1 MMEEERT
8 PQEDSHQD
16 SDDVLNQYLS
26 KTGGGIGT
34 APGYRSGY
42 VAVVGK
48 PNVGKSTL
56 INAIVGRKVAITSNK
71 PQTTRRRILGIL
83 TREDA
88 QILFVDTPGI
98 HEPKQAL
105 NRYMMREVEEALD
118 DCDAVL
124 FVTDVSRPPDDEDSR
139 VAERVRGMKQP
150 VIQALNKADM
160 LDPRHVVENVAA
172 HEELMDRMTKE
183 ESASADEAIA
193 EGTPFEIRNS
203 VMLTSAARGDNIDKL
218 LAMLIVNLPEGP
230 AYYDPGQYTDQTERI
245 LAAEFVREQA
255 LRYLEQ
261 EVPHGIAVSIDEWQ
275 PRKNGMIY
283 IGATIFVERDSQK
296 GILIGKGGEM
306 LKKIGS
312 GARKEIERE
321 LGTKVFL
328 ELWAKVREGWRKDDS
343 LVERFLSGQG

>member
-1 MMEEERT
+1 MTDQDRT
-8 PQEDSHQD
+8 PEQN

-26 KTGGGIGT
+26 QASSGTGT
-34 APGYRSGY
+34 APGFRSGY

-56 INAIVGRKVAITSNK
+56 INAIVGRKVAITSSK

-83 TREDA
+83 TRDDA

-105 NRYMMREVEEALD
+105 NRYMMREVESALD

-124 FVTDVSRPPDDEDSR
+124 FVSDVSRPPDDEDRR

-150 VIQALNKADM
+150 VIQALNKADV
-160 LDPRHVVENVAA
+160 LDPRYVVENVAA
-172 HEELMDRMTKE
+172 HETLMGFSKDE
-183 ESASADEAIA
+183 AQNADEAIV
-193 EGTPFEIRNS
+193 EGSPFEVRNS

-218 LAMLIVNLPEGP
+218 LTMLIANLPQGP
-230 AYYDPGQYTDQTERI
+230 AYYDAGQVTDQTERI

-261 EVPHGIAVSIDEWQ
+261 EVPHGIAVAIDEWE

-283 IGATIFVERDSQK
+283 IGATIYVERDSQK

-306 LKKIGS
+306 LKKIGA

-321 LGTKVFL
+321 IGAKVYL
-328 ELWAKVREGWRKDDS
+328 ELWAKVREGWRKDDV

>member
-1 MMEEERT
+1 MTDEQRNPE
-8 PQEDSHQD
+8 QA

-26 KTGGGIGT
+26 KAGSDV
-34 APGYRSGY
+34 APGFRSGY

-56 INAIVGRKVAITSNK
+56 INAIVGHKVAITSSK

-83 TREDA
+83 TRDDA

-105 NRYMMREVEEALD
+105 NRYMMREVESALD

-124 FVTDVSRPPDDEDSR
+124 FVTDVSRPPDAEDHR
-139 VAERVRGMKQP
+139 VAERVLGMKQP
-150 VIQALNKADM
+150 VIQALNKADT
-160 LDPRHVVENVAA
+160 LDPRRVVENVAA
-172 HEELMDRMTKE
+172 HEALMGMTKG
-183 ESASADEAIA
+183 ESDKAGEAIA
-193 EGTPFEIRNS
+193 QGTPFEVRGS
-203 VMLTSAARGDNIDKL
+203 VILTSAARGDNIEML
-218 LAMLIVNLPEGP
+218 LAMLIANLPLGP
-230 AYYDPGQYTDQTERI
+230 AYYDAGQVTDQSERI
-245 LAAEFVREQA
+245 LVAEFVREQA

-261 EVPHGIAVSIDEWQ
+261 EVPHGIAVAIDEWQ

-283 IGATIFVERDSQK
+283 IGATIYVERDSQK
-296 GILIGKGGEM
+296 GILIGKAGEM
-306 LKKIGS
+306 LKKIGA

-321 LGTKVFL
+321 LGAKVYL
-328 ELWAKVREGWRKDDS
+328 ELWAKVREGWRKDDA

>member
-1 MMEEERT
+1 MTEEDRT
-8 PQEDSHQD
+8 PEQD
-16 SDDVLNQYLS
+16 SDDILS
-26 KTGGGIGT
+26 KYLAKQAGSRAES
-34 APGYRSGY
+34 APGHRSGY

-56 INAIVGRKVAITSNK
+56 INAIVGRKVAITSSK

-88 QILFVDTPGI
+88 QILFIDTPGI

-105 NRYMMREVEEALD
+105 NRYMMREVESALD

-124 FVTDVSRPPDDEDSR
+124 FVTDVSHLPNDEDRR
-139 VAERVRGMKQP
+139 VAQRVAGMKQP
-150 VIQALNKADM
+150 VIQALNKADV

-172 HEELMDRMTKE
+172 HEALLAMPDE
-183 ESASADEAIA
+183 ESEIADAASKAIE
-193 EGTPFEIRNS
+193 EGSPFEIRKPAI
-203 VMLTSAARGDNIDKL
+203 LTSASRGDNIDKL
-218 LAMLIVNLPEGP
+218 LGLLIANLAEGP
-230 AYYDPGQYTDQTERI
+230 AYYDTGQYTDQTEHI

-261 EVPHGIAVSIDEWQ
+261 EVPHGIAVTIDEWQ

-306 LKKIGS
+306 LKQIGS

-321 LGTKVFL
+321 LNAKVFL

-343 LVERFLSGQG
+343 LIERFLNGQG

>member
-1 MMEEERT
+1 MTDEKQT
-8 PQEDSHQD
+8 PEQD
-16 SDDVLNQYLS
+16 SDDVLNQYLAKKRNDVDS
-26 KTGGGIGT
+26 

-56 INAIVGRKVAITSNK
+56 INAIVGRKVAITSSK

-83 TREDA
+83 TRKDA

-105 NRYMMREVEEALD
+105 NRFMMREVESALD

-124 FVTDVSRPPDDEDSR
+124 FVTDVSRPPDEDDRR

-150 VIQALNKADM
+150 VIQALNKADA
-160 LDPRHVVENVAA
+160 LDPRYVVENVAA
-172 HEELMDRMTKE
+172 HEALLAMPGEAAEIADAASKSIE
-183 ESASADEAIA
+183 EGS
-193 EGTPFEIRNS
+193 PFEIRKPAI
-203 VMLTSAARGDNIDKL
+203 LTSAARGDNIDKL
-218 LAMLIVNLPEGP
+218 LGLLIANLPEGP
-230 AYYDPGQYTDQTERI
+230 AYYESGQVTDQTDHI
-245 LAAEFVREQA
+245 LVAEFVREQA

-261 EVPHGIAVSIDEWQ
+261 EVPHGIAVAIDEWE

-283 IGATIFVERDSQK
+283 IGATIYVERDSQK

-328 ELWAKVREGWRKDDS
+328 ELWGKVREEWRKDDV

>member
-1 MMEEERT
+1 MTDEQRT
-8 PQEDSHQD
+8 PEQD
-16 SDDVLNQYLS
+16 SNDVLNQYLS
-26 KTGGGIGT
+26 KAGSAIGNT
-34 APGYRSGY
+34 PGYRSGY

-56 INAIVGRKVAITSNK
+56 VNAIVGRKVAITSSK

-83 TREDA
+83 TRDDA

-105 NRYMMREVEEALD
+105 NRFMMREVESALE

-124 FVTDVSRPPDDEDSR
+124 LVTDVSRPPDDEDRR

-150 VIQALNKADM
+150 LIQALNKADA

-172 HEELMDRMTKE
+172 HESLMGMTKD

-193 EGTPFEIRNS
+193 EGTPFAIRNS

-218 LAMLIVNLPEGP
+218 LAMLIANLPQGP
-230 AYYDPGQYTDQTERI
+230 AYYGADQVTDQSERI
-245 LAAEFVREQA
+245 LVAEFVREQA
-255 LRYLEQ
+255 LQYLEQ
-261 EVPHGIAVSIDEWQ
+261 EVPHGIAVAIDEWQ

-283 IGATIFVERDSQK
+283 IGATIYVERDSQK
-296 GILIGKGGEM
+296 GILIGKAGEM

-321 LGTKVFL
+321 LGAKVYL
-328 ELWAKVREGWRKDDS
+328 ELWAKVREGWRKDDA

>member
-1 MMEEERT
+1 MTEEQQT
-8 PQEDSHQD
+8 PEQE
-16 SDDVLNQYLS
+16 SDDVLSAYLKKS
-26 KTGGGIGT
+26 AGSAGSHAAGH
-34 APGYRSGY
+34 RSGY

-83 TREDA
+83 TRDDA

-105 NRYMMREVEEALD
+105 NRFMMREVEQALD

-124 FVTDVSRPPDDEDSR
+124 FVTDVSRPPDEEDHR

-150 VIQALNKADM
+150 VIQALNKADT

-172 HEELMDRMTKE
+172 HEALMGMTKDE
-183 ESASADEAIA
+183 LVNADEAIA
-193 EGTPFEIRNS
+193 EGSPFEIRNS

-218 LAMLIVNLPEGP
+218 LAMLIANLPEGP
-230 AYYDPGQYTDQTERI
+230 AYYEAGQVTDQTDRI

-261 EVPHGIAVSIDEWQ
+261 EVPHGIAVAIDEWQ

-283 IGATIFVERDSQK
+283 IGATLYVERDSQK
-296 GILIGKGGEM
+296 GILIGKGGDM

-312 GARKEIERE
+312 GARKEIENE
-321 LGTKVFL
+321 LGSKVFL
-328 ELWAKVREGWRKDDS
+328 ELWAKVREGWRKDDA

>member
-1 MMEEERT
+1 MTNEKQT
-8 PQEDSHQD
+8 PEQN
-16 SDDVLNQYLS
+16 SDDVLNAYLS
-26 KTGGGIGT
+26 KKGSAVAGNAQGH
-34 APGYRSGY
+34 RSGY

-83 TREDA
+83 TRDDA

-98 HEPKQAL
+98 HVPKQAL
-105 NRYMMREVEEALD
+105 NRYMMREVEGALD

-124 FVTDVSRPPDDEDSR
+124 FVTDVTYPPDDEDRR

-150 VIQALNKADM
+150 VIQALNKADT
-160 LDPRHVVENVAA
+160 LDPRYVVENVAA
-172 HEELMDRMTKE
+172 HEALMGMTSD
-183 ESASADEAIA
+183 ESAGADEAIA
-193 EGTPFEIRNS
+193 DGKPFEIRNS

-218 LAMLIVNLPEGP
+218 LAMLIANLPEGP
-230 AYYDPGQYTDQTERI
+230 AYYDAGQVTDQTEHI
-245 LAAEFVREQA
+245 LVAEFVREQA

-261 EVPHGIAVSIDEWQ
+261 EVPHGIAVAIDEWQ

-283 IGATIFVERDSQK
+283 IGATIYVERDSQK

-321 LGTKVFL
+321 LGVKVFL
-328 ELWAKVREGWRKDDS
+328 ELWGKVREEWRKDDV